1 MITNENENVELLT
14 TAADVNF
21 NSDTEE
27 NEETM
32 IAEGRINVEE
42 NNYGMEND
50 MNITNCVDDE
60 EGPDLKEPV
69 IPAKKKKRSS
79 AELANKH
86 PVLGICSCKRMCY
99 TTINPVRQGD
109 INKQYW
115 GENFD
120 MQRQWI
126 FNSVKEGEIKRKI
139 VKDENS
145 RKKNR
150 DCSREYSLPTE
161 DGVYKRVCQ
170 KFYLNTLGYTSD
182 KKIISTFKATNRSDL
197 FTPQSTR
204 GKHRPKNK
212 KSDDVNKMVEE
223 HINSFHPSI
232 SHYRRKHAPF
242 RLYLSPD
249 LNITLM
255 YHDFNSKNPRLVS
268 REFYRQKIKKMN
280 ISFCR
285 LGEEECEMC
294 LAYEAHIEVCNKK
307 QITDVLNEVLD
318 TIDQS
323 EIVTS
328 ERTVD
333 FQIESVIKSDVCE
346 LCFDWR
352 EHIYYA
358 SVTRTAYENDRDVM
372 NHDPT
377 TRFCSTDMQ
386 KVILLPVM
394 TGVKTSISTRRLVTF
409 HQTFSP
415 LGSGTSVGVIWNES
429 ISGRNDEDLAS
440 VYIRFISDVK
450 NRDYKH
456 IVLWADNCSAQ
467 NKN

>member
-1 MITNENENVELLT
+1 
-14 TAADVNF
+14 
-21 NSDTEE
+21 
-27 NEETM
+27 
-32 IAEGRINVEE
+32 
-42 NNYGMEND
+42 
-50 MNITNCVDDE
+50 
-60 EGPDLKEPV
+60 
-69 IPAKKKKRSS
+69 
-79 AELANKH
+79 
-86 PVLGICSCKRMCY
+86 
-99 TTINPVRQGD
+99 
-109 INKQYW
+109 
-115 GENFD
+115 
-120 MQRQWI
+120 
-126 FNSVKEGEIKRKI
+126 
-139 VKDENS
+139 
-145 RKKNR
+145 
-150 DCSREYSLPTE
+150 
-161 DGVYKRVCQ
+161 
-170 KFYLNTLGYTSD
+170 
-182 KKIISTFKATNRSDL
+182 
-197 FTPQSTR
+197 
-204 GKHRPKNK
+204 
-212 KSDDVNKMVEE
+212 
-223 HINSFHPSI
+223 
-232 SHYRRKHAPF
+232 
-242 RLYLSPD
+242 
-249 LNITLM
+249 
-255 YHDFNSKNPRLVS
+255 
-268 REFYRQKIKKMN
+268 MN

-323 EIVTS
+323 EIVTF

-377 TRFCSTDMQ
+377 TRFCPTDMQ

-394 TGVKTSISTRRLVTF
+394 TGVKTSIFTRRLVTF

-467 NKN
+467 NKNWTLYTTLSLYESGGYKRIGDHHDKIL